1 MVKRV
6 CEYIR
11 PSISGRGWGRVFM
24 LVLFL
29 SVFCASCKDDES
41 YADQKEKERKAI
53 KAFMSRDPLV
63 LRDASGDILLEVP
76 KIKVITQE
84 QFEAQDSTTDVSK
97 NEYVLFGSTGIYM
110 QIVRKGP
117 GEKIKHGETKR
128 VICRYW
134 EYNIMGDSL
143 QSTDRTPY
151 WATNPEILD
160 VSNNS
165 GTISA
170 SFNIDDEVANGG
182 GAMYMLYSSVSVPTG
197 WIVPMSYINLG
208 RQKSEDEGIA
218 LVRMIVPHNQGTTSA
233 ANNVYPSFYEISYQE
248 MRD

>member
-1 MVKRV
+1 MKYFRYLCVM
-6 CEYIR
+6 CLLGILC
-11 PSISGRGWGRVFM
+11 G
-24 LVLFL
+24 
-29 SVFCASCKDDES
+29 ACKDDES

-53 KAFMSRDPLV
+53 KAFMARDPLV
-63 LRDASGDILLEVP
+63 LYDESGDELLNIP
-76 KIKVITQE
+76 KIKVISQI
-84 QFEAQDSTTDVSK
+84 QFEAQDSMTDASK

-128 VICRYW
+128 VICRFW
-134 EYNIMGDSL
+134 EYNILGDSL
-143 QSTDRTPY
+143 QSTNRTPY
-151 WATNPEILD
+151 WVTNPDILD

-182 GAMYMLYSSVSVPTG
+182 GAMYLMYKSVSVPTG
-197 WIVPMSYINLG
+197 WLVPLTYVNLG

-218 LVRMIVPHNQGTTSA
+218 LVRMIVPHNQGTTNA
-233 ANNVYPSFYEISYQE
+233 ANNVYPSFYEISFQE

>member
-1 MVKRV
+1 MIKTMKYL
-6 CEYIR
+6 C
-11 PSISGRGWGRVFM
+11 G
-24 LVLFL
+24 LCLLCVL
-29 SVFCASCKDDES
+29 CASCKDDES

-53 KAFMSRDPLV
+53 KAFMVRDPLV
-63 LRDASGDILLEVP
+63 LYDESGDELLNIP
-76 KIKVITQE
+76 KIKVISQI
-84 QFEAQDSTTDVSK
+84 QFEAQDSMTDASK

-128 VICRYW
+128 VICRFW
-134 EYNIMGDSL
+134 EYNILGDSL
-143 QSTDRTPY
+143 QSTNRTPY
-151 WATNPEILD
+151 WVTNPDILD

-182 GAMYMLYSSVSVPTG
+182 GAMYLMYKSVSVPTG
-197 WIVPMSYINLG
+197 WLVPLTYVNLG

-218 LVRMIVPHNQGTTSA
+218 LVRMIVPHNQGTTNA
-233 ANNVYPSFYEISYQE
+233 ANNVYPSFYEISFQE